1 MKTLYFRI
9 IITMFVVIIA
19 SSLLGFVFANIYY
32 QTKLK
37 PFNDQKVTKMA
48 QEIQGFY
55 EANDELA
62 LKDYL
67 ANIGELGYELFLT
80 DGANQSAYF
89 GGEFRKKE
97 LPQETV
103 QQVLDGKTYHGIDQ
117 FDTGIFIT
125 GFFDNDIRNTIGV
138 PVTNDGETQALFVR
152 QDPEQQF
159 GELRIFFAM
168 ILVFTSIISILLVLI
183 SGRYIV
189 HPIVKLTNATKKIRK
204 GNYDV
209 GLQVRRKDEIGQL
222 ADSFSIMVK
231 ELEKSEAARQEFV
244 ANVSHELQSPLT
256 SMKGF
261 ATLLRSETLTK
272 DERAKYL
279 EIMADETAR
288 LSTLTKQLLTLA
300 SLDQEVDLLKQ
311 ETFDLKGQWKQ
322 LLQMTEW
329 SWREKRLTIDID
341 LADISYKGDAELLYQ
356 AWSNLLVNAIK
367 YTPPEGKITIRLTE
381 NETDIIVKV
390 ADNGIGIQ
398 AADLPE
404 IFTRFYKTDQTRPRV
419 EGSSGLG
426 LSITKKIIDL
436 HHGTITVE
444 SELEKGTIFTIRLPK
459 N

>member
-1 MKTLYFRI
+1 MR
-9 IITMFVVIIA
+9 
-19 SSLLGFVFANIYY
+19 
-32 QTKLK
+32 
-37 PFNDQKVTKMA
+37 
-48 QEIQGFY
+48 
-55 EANDELA
+55 
-62 LKDYL
+62 
-67 ANIGELGYELFLT
+67 
-80 DGANQSAYF
+80 
-89 GGEFRKKE
+89 R
-97 LPQETV
+97 
-103 QQVLDGKTYHGIDQ
+103 
-117 FDTGIFIT
+117 
-125 GFFDNDIRNTIGV
+125 
-138 PVTNDGETQALFVR
+138 
-152 QDPEQQF
+152 
-159 GELRIFFAM
+159 
-168 ILVFTSIISILLVLI
+168 
-183 SGRYIV
+183 
-189 HPIVKLTNATKKIRK
+189 KKIRK